1 MHVVRER
8 SVCHSVRD
16 KTLTLTNRRTASAD
30 RRPVDPPPIVELQ
43 IFEGEGNNLK
53 DITFQMNAS
62 YFLFT
67 TLQPARTIAP
77 MRGQPPQDKT
87 CVLTG
92 TPVAGMVY
100 LDRPQQAGYFIFPD
114 LSVRHEGT
122 YRLSFNLYEELKDP
136 KDADRK
142 AEDQDSDGGLGSGP
156 HVTHRMEVFSQAFNV
171 YSAKKFPGLSC
182 STDLSRM
189 VAEQGCRV
197 RIRKEARLRKR
208 KEGGAGY
215 DGDDDHQ
222 AGEYAE
228 GYGPNAI
235 AQRPRSDSAGSH
247 HSPTSMP
254 PVQDS
259 RRISQN
265 EMPLYSQS
273 FVPPPGMQQQQQ
285 QQQQQQHH
293 HQHHH
298 SGPYAQPSYGSGV
311 DSHYSPGYHQ
321 MTYPATQS
329 QMPPPPP
336 QMQHSGYGQPPTAT
350 HSHQQQHYYGHAET
364 QHQPS
369 YLPAPPLYD
378 NHRHHSYDSHASQQ
392 YEQPRPQPAYS
403 YSHPQPAM
411 SNGLEQYAGSS
422 RLGAEP
428 SRQLAPSITSSAPS
442 SMTHNMRLPPIQTNL
457 PPTGLLE
464 PSPISAVSTGHYS
477 SHNTDSSSRHAST
490 YGSSS
495 ISSMAT
501 PISKRTHSDAFVQN
515 HQSESL
521 YDGQRPSLA
530 MHGHEGISHG
540 PTHLSYRRADGT
552 EQLRAYDTLLRR

>member
-1 MHVVRER
+1 MWFR
-8 SVCHSVRD
+8 SQVYVLPS
-16 KTLTLTNRRTASAD
+16 KTNLQLSSNIHIASAD

-43 IFEGEGNNLK
+43 IFEGEGDNLQ

-67 TLQPARTIAP
+67 TLQPARAIAP
-77 MRGQPPQDKT
+77 MRGQPQPQDKT

-122 YRLSFNLYEELKDP
+122 YRLSFNLYEELKDL

-142 AEDQDSDGGLGSGP
+142 VEDQDFNVGSGSGP
-156 HVTHRMEVFSQAFNV
+156 HVTHRMEIFSQAFDV
-171 YSAKKFPGLSC
+171 FSAKKFPGLSM
-182 STDLSRM
+182 STPLSKL

-197 RIRKEARLRKR
+197 RIRRDPRMRKR
-208 KEGGAGY
+208 KEDGTGY
-215 DGDDDHQ
+215 DGDNDRQ

-228 GYGPNAI
+228 GYGPTAL

-254 PVQDS
+254 LVQDS
-259 RRISQN
+259 KRISQH
-265 EMPLYSQS
+265 EMPLYSQA
-273 FVPPPGMQQQQQ
+273 FIPAPGMQQHQQP
-285 QQQQQQHH
+285 HH
-293 HQHHH
+293 HQHQQPV
-298 SGPYAQPSYGSGV
+298 PYAQPSYTSSAE
-311 DSHYSPGYHQ
+311 SHYSSDYHQ
-321 MTYPATQS
+321 MPHPATQS

-336 QMQHSGYGQPPTAT
+336 QMQHPGYGQPPMT
-350 HSHQQQHYYGHAET
+350 SHAHQQHYYTPAAA

-369 YLPAPPLYD
+369 YLPAPPLYGD
-378 NHRHHSYDSHASQQ
+378 HRHSTYDSHASQHH
-392 YEQPRPQPAYS
+392 EQQRTQPAYS
-403 YSHPQPAM
+403 YSHPQSAM
-411 SNGLEQYAGSS
+411 SHGLEQYAGGS
-422 RLGAEP
+422 RSVTEP
-428 SRQLAPSITSSAPS
+428 SRQLAPRIAPSAPS
-442 SMTHNMRLPPIQTNL
+442 SMTQSMRLPPIQTNL

-464 PSPISAVSTGHYS
+464 PSPISAVSAGHYS
-477 SHNTDSSSRHAST
+477 NHSTDPSSRHAST

-495 ISSMAT
+495 ISSMA
-501 PISKRTHSDAFVQN
+501 SSVAKRTHGDAFVQS
-515 HQSESL
+515 HQNESL

-530 MHGHEGISHG
+530 MHGHEASSHG

-552 EQLRAYDTLLRR
+552 EQYRAYDQLLRR